1 MDELLGIGRSGP
13 LARADEL
20 LSGRVVLLSAEVGPA
35 ALGMALRGSPGTLKP
50 SLGGGGGGGRLPG
63 RLGVLALALSAASR
77 RILSGLDSR
86 LPARDLAGAA
96 AAGVD
101 KVRVRGTEA
110 GAVGR
115 GAGGLSALAG
125 LWMG

>member
-20 LSGRVVLLSAEVGPA
+20 LSGRSVLLSAEVGPA

-50 SLGGGGGGGRLPG
+50 SLGRGGGGGGRLPG

-86 LPARDLAGAA
+86 LPVRCLAGAA

-115 GAGGLSALAG
+115 GAGVLSVTAG
-125 LWMG
+125 L